1 MNKEMSG
8 IECVNLLALIQFII
22 AFDFGLYYLDD
33 KHALTKIYRKYQ
45 MDLRASVQAILQRA
59 DETIKESLKS
69 EDEECILKSAYLDKA
84 YRRLKYLTDENQL
97 NLEGCGFIGLYAGL
111 YGFICLFCLGV
122 LGCQHEATIKTYILV
137 CSQIVLLLEI
147 LIAVYNYVQRDCKEY
162 SRNIWANIKLIL
174 FIILFAGIVSYFDLT
189 YKGFP
194 EFELP
199 FVVIS
204 LIVLLFPFILLIGH
218 IIISR
223 MRVAFLKRRC
233 KARIRSVEESLQT
246 QDDLQG

>member
-1 MNKEMSG
+1 MSE
-8 IECVNLLALIQFII
+8 IECVNLLAFIQFTI

-84 YRRLKYLTDENQL
+84 YRRLKYLTDGNQL

-111 YGFICLFCLGV
+111 YGFLCLFCIGIF
-122 LGCQHEATIKTYILV
+122 GCQHDTIIKTYILV
-137 CSQIVLLLEI
+137 SSQIILFLELLI
-147 LIAVYNYVQRDCKEY
+147 SVYNFTQGDCKKY
-162 SRNIWANIKLIL
+162 SRNTWANIKLII
-174 FIILFAGIVSYFDLT
+174 FIILFAGGISTFDLA
-189 YKGFP
+189 YRCFP

-199 FVVIS
+199 FIVIS
-204 LIVLLFPFILLIGH
+204 LIVLLFPLLLFVGY

-223 MRVAFLKRRC
+223 IVVKALKRKC
-233 KARIRSVEESLQT
+233 
-246 QDDLQG
+246 

>member
-1 MNKEMSG
+1 MSE
-8 IECVNLLALIQFII
+8 IECVNLLAFIQFTI

-84 YRRLKYLTDENQL
+84 YRRLKYLTDGNQL

-111 YGFICLFCLGV
+111 YGFLCLFCIGIF
-122 LGCQHEATIKTYILV
+122 GCQHDTIIKTYILV
-137 CSQIVLLLEI
+137 SSQIILFLELLI
-147 LIAVYNYVQRDCKEY
+147 SVYNFTQGDCKKY
-162 SRNIWANIKLIL
+162 SRNTWANIKLII
-174 FIILFAGIVSYFDLT
+174 FIILFAGGISTFDLA
-189 YKGFP
+189 YKCFP
-194 EFELP
+194 EVELP
-199 FVVIS
+199 FIVIS
-204 LIVLLFPFILLIGH
+204 LIVLLFPLLLFVGY

-223 MRVAFLKRRC
+223 IVVKAVKRKCKRRIQKVKKC
-233 KARIRSVEESLQT
+233 LNNKVT
-246 QDDLQG
+246 PQD

>member
-1 MNKEMSG
+1 MSE
-8 IECVNLLALIQFII
+8 IECVNLLAFIQFTI

-111 YGFICLFCLGV
+111 YGFLCLFCIGIF
-122 LGCQHEATIKTYILV
+122 GCQHDTIIKTYILV
-137 CSQIVLLLEI
+137 SSQIILFLELLI
-147 LIAVYNYVQRDCKEY
+147 SVYNFTQGDCKKY
-162 SRNIWANIKLIL
+162 SRNTWANIKLI
-174 FIILFAGIVSYFDLT
+174 VS
-189 YKGFP
+189 
-194 EFELP
+194 
-199 FVVIS
+199 
-204 LIVLLFPFILLIGH
+204 
-218 IIISR
+218 
-223 MRVAFLKRRC
+223 
-233 KARIRSVEESLQT
+233 IR
-246 QDDLQG
+246 